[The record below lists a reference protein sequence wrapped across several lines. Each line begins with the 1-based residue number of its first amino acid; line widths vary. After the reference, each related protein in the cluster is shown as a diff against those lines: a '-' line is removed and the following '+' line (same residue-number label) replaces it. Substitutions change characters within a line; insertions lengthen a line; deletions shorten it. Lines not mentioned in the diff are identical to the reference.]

1 MITTAAAILP
11 QASGQAQLTEAAPQ
25 QPSSEKP
32 SAAPAKWNAPVLTK
46 QVRNAVVQPQAGSY
60 SMPLLLRMLL
70 QTLCLQLLLLLLLL
84 LLMLVLLC
92 SRLCIFVNKCMR
104 TVVCFSATAVRE
116 QRVCL
121 LSAVLMSCIDNM
133 TRAAQYYRT

>member
-46 QVRNAVVQPQAGSY
+46 QVRNAVVHLQARSY
-60 SMPLLLRMLL
+60 SKPVLLRMLL
-70 QTLCLQLLLLLLLL
+70 HTLLLRLLLLTLLLLLLVLLLL
-84 LLMLVLLC
+84 LLMLMLLC
-92 SRLCIFVNKCMR
+92 
-104 TVVCFSATAVRE
+104 
-116 QRVCL
+116 
-121 LSAVLMSCIDNM
+121 
-133 TRAAQYYRT
+133 